1 MGISFSCP
9 FAKFADLE
17 NGIQSII
24 IKSKSF
30 GDDEVKTPARSF
42 SFNIQGL
49 EPIIT
54 KPLGSG
60 VIALERAVH
69 LEERDPEMVLPIESP
84 TPISNEQ
91 KQEPA
96 MSVCP
101 KSDGGNIQI
110 PRSVGMAQ
118 ECCVLDPNNPKH
130 EAAVKLQKV
139 YKSFRTRRKLADCAV
154 LVKQSWWKL
163 LDFAELKRS
172 SISFFDD
179 GKHETAISRW
189 SRARTRAAKVGKGLS
204 KNDKAQKLAL
214 QHWLEAIDPRHRY
227 GHNLHFYYVKW
238 LHSQSREPFFYWLDI
253 GEGKEVNLEKCP
265 RPKLQLQCIK
275 YLGPMER
282 KAYEVVI
289 EDGKLFYK
297 QSGEPIHTTGE
308 PRDGK
313 WIFVLSTSR
322 VMYVGKKK
330 KGFFQH
336 SSFLAGGAAAAAGRL
351 VVEHGVLKAVWPHSG
366 HYRPTKENFEDFT
379 SFLQEND
386 VDLTDVTLS
395 PADEEVM
402 MPSGRSSLY
411 LRNNPS
417 EEDLTQKADASEID
431 VSTLTKVETDSLNK
445 ESGDSSDLELRKP
458 RHLQSFGRKLTSLEV
473 PKQRQSF
480 EDLESENLDGYETTE
495 EPFASEPNYNI
506 LKPNSFNEHKENEV
520 ETTPEELVL
529 QRINSHKE
537 SKSSQQVKQLSHKW
551 TTGAGPRIGYVRDYP
566 PELRARALEQV
577 NLSPRSAGFSRS
589 YFFPQSASAVTPK
602 KLRSLSSVPGL
613 NSGSSEHDSASF
625 LDIGVQDSA
634 VKSSPLKRK
643 ASAPW
648 PGA

>member
-1 MGISFSCP
+1 MGIAYPCP
-9 FAKFADLE
+9 LADFADVE
-17 NGIQSII
+17 NGVQSLIG
-24 IKSKSF
+24 KSLRF
-30 GDDEVKTPARSF
+30 GDDEVKTPVRSI
-42 SFNIQGL
+42 SFNIQNS
-49 EPIIT
+49 EPTIT
-54 KPLGSG
+54 KPLGSE
-60 VIALERAVH
+60 VIR
-69 LEERDPEMVLPIESP
+69 LEEKDSKMVISIKSP

-91 KQEPA
+91 KQVPA
-96 MSVCP
+96 MLVSP
-101 KSDGGNIQI
+101 KSDGENNQI

-118 ECCVLDPNNPKH
+118 EWSVLDPNNPQH
-130 EAAVKLQKV
+130 EAALKLQKV

-154 LVKQSWWKL
+154 LVKQRWWKL

-227 GHNLHFYYVKW
+227 GHNLQFYYAKW

-265 RPKLQLQCIK
+265 RPKLQQQCIK

-297 QSGEPIHTTGE
+297 QSGEPIHTAGE

-330 KGFFQH
+330 KGSFQH

-351 VVEHGVLKAVWPHSG
+351 VVQHGILKAVWPHSG
-366 HYRPTKENFEDFT
+366 HYRPTKENFEDFI

-395 PADEEVM
+395 PKDEEDM
-402 MPSGRSSLY
+402 TPSRRNSLCLRS
-411 LRNNPS
+411 NPS
-417 EEDLTQKADASEID
+417 EEGLMQKADASEID
-431 VSTLTKVETDSLNK
+431 VLTSTEVETDSSNK
-445 ESGDSSDLELRKP
+445 ESGDSSEPELPEP

-480 EDLESENLDGYETTE
+480 EDLECENLDGYETTE
-495 EPFASEPNYNI
+495 ESFASEPNYI
-506 LKPNSFNEHKENEV
+506 VPKLNSFDKDREIEV
-520 ETTPEELVL
+520 ETTPEELVV
-529 QRINSHKE
+529 QRVNSHKE
-537 SKSSQQVKQLSHKW
+537 SKSSQQLKQLSCKW
-551 TTGAGPRIGYVRDYP
+551 TTGTGPRIGYVRDHP
-566 PELRARALEQV
+566 LELQARALEHV
-577 NLSPRSAGFSRS
+577 NLSPRRAGFSRS
-589 YFFPQSASAVTPK
+589 YMSPQSASAVTLK
-602 KLRSLSSVPGL
+602 RLRSPSSVPGL

-625 LDIGVQDSA
+625 LNIGVQDPA
-634 VKSSPLKRK
+634 VKSSPPKRQ

-648 PGA
+648 PSA